1 MKTQSK
7 AKRRPKP
14 RRALAVRKNR
24 GILRV
29 PGPSREVWE
38 LNDEQVTLIK
48 NTVAKGATDDELK
61 LFLTIARRHKLDPFT
76 HQIWFVRRWDR
87 NADSGQRDAQ
97 NHAILGAHV
106 GVTQIGIDGLLHVAS
121 RDHKDFGS
129 VSRIEYGP
137 VVPNLKVKN
146 QPEWALV
153 KVWKKGV
160 PEPTIAE
167 AFWDEYAPTDL
178 DKAPFWRKMPRRML
192 GKCAVALAIR
202 QAYPDLSGVYIPEEC
217 ARIAEDY
224 TSAGRQIVSSGP
236 ETRDLVAATQEYD
249 AVNPHLKAFEER
261 EATELAK
268 TQAVPCLFY
277 TLHPES
283 ETYEI
288 TGNEELKKANRE
300 LLIPFWNGNAQTIVC
315 KPEELGKLISQFEK
329 RKVPFKELKRA

>member
-1 MKTQSK
+1 VKTQSK

-76 HQIWFVRRWDR
+76 HQIWFVRRWDK

-97 NHAILGAHV
+97 NRTILGAYV
-106 GVTQIGIDGLLHVAS
+106 GVTQIGIDGLLHLAA
-121 RDHKDFGS
+121 RDHRDFGS
-129 VSRIEYGP
+129 VSRIEYGSIIAG
-137 VVPNLKVKN
+137 KVKA
-146 QPEWALV
+146 PEWALA

-167 AFWDEYAPTDL
+167 AFWEEYAPNDL

-224 TSAGRQIVSSGP
+224 TPSGRQIVQP
-236 ETRDLVAATQEYD
+236 ETRSLEAAADEFD
-249 AVNPHLKAFEER
+249 AKNPHLAEFEKKQAE
-261 EATELAK
+261 ELAK
-268 TQAVPCLFY
+268 IKAKGPLFY
-277 TLHPES
+277 QHHRES
-283 ETYEI
+283 DTYEI
-288 TGNEELKKANRE
+288 TGLKEHLRGAWDLIKDFWDSGAQRFVLTGE
-300 LLIPFWNGNAQTIVC
+300 QLEDLKIPMEQAHIPF
-315 KPEELGKLISQFEK
+315 KPK
-329 RKVPFKELKRA
+329 AT